1 MYLEK
6 EGFNELTQDF
16 KSAFDIL
23 ISPELQEKIFVF
35 KIIFIIVSII
45 FLALI
50 VYYALNTS
58 YLRHLLIYDLD
69 DASSRKDYGRSKISK
84 KWQKIKKR
92 LKKENEAE
100 YKLALIEADKTLDDI
115 LKKMGYGEESL
126 NEKLKRL
133 SSNDVSNLEE
143 LLKANEICENIVHDP
158 DYRLNKEKAEEIIS
172 IFEKSFKDLR
182 VF

>member
-1 MYLEK
+1 MYLEN
-6 EGFNELTQDF
+6 ESLNELTQDF
-16 KSAFDIL
+16 KSVFDIL

-45 FLALI
+45 FLAMI
-50 VYYALNTS
+50 IYYALNTS
-58 YLRHLLIYDLD
+58 YLRHLFIQDLE

-84 KWQKIKKR
+84 KWGMVKKR
-92 LKKENEAE
+92 LEKDNEAE
-100 YKLALIEADKTLDDI
+100 YKLALIEADKILDDI

-126 NEKLKRL
+126 NEKLKHL
-133 SSNDVSNLEE
+133 SSSDVSNLEE
-143 LLKANEICENIVHDP
+143 LLKVNEICQNVVHDP

-172 IFEKSFKDLR
+172 VFEKSFKELE